1 MATENCTY
9 LAIGT
14 HAFGVLQ
21 RVGKIS
27 HAALPASS
35 GDAGPMSYGR
45 SGCFAIDSAAAVGHD
60 AAMTTPRRLLIDPVN
75 ACDYHIVSR
84 CVQGAFLCGRDPRT
98 GRDYSHGKQWLVD
111 RIKLL
116 ACCFAVEVYAY
127 CIMSNHFHLVAR
139 YDPLACWR
147 WSDEEVARRWVDA
160 FPPTEKGEVVE
171 ERKPEARELLLGDPR
186 RLFRARCTLGS
197 LSAFMKHLKQPI
209 ARRANE
215 ESGTRGHFY
224 DSRFYSG
231 ALLTEAAL
239 LAAMAY
245 VDLNPVRAGI
255 AERIE
260 ACRETSVAERLQE
273 NSAEALEA
281 YLAPLVSGL
290 DGGGPGDEVRAA
302 SAPAPSGVAPESATV
317 PAAAAPAVPNRPLPY
332 PSISQRDHVGM
343 VRAMADATVAP
354 ASRRP
359 GRVAEWLAR
368 TAVLG
373 KRQRAYGPRERLA
386 DWIGRRGLQLRETP
400 LPA

>member
-1 MATENCTY
+1 M
-9 LAIGT
+9 
-14 HAFGVLQ
+14 
-21 RVGKIS
+21 
-27 HAALPASS
+27 
-35 GDAGPMSYGR
+35 
-45 SGCFAIDSAAAVGHD
+45 DSAAADRHD
-60 AAMTTPRRLLIDPVN
+60 APMTTPRRLLVDPVN
-75 ACDYHIVSR
+75 ACDYHLVSR

-98 GRDYSHGKQWLVD
+98 GRDCSHRKQWLVD
-111 RIKLL
+111 RIRLL

-139 YDPLACWR
+139 YDPLARWR

-160 FPPTEKGEVVE
+160 FPPTEKGEVLE
-171 ERKPEARELLLGDPR
+171 QRKPEARELLLGDPE

-197 LSAFMKHLKQPI
+197 LSDFMKHLKQPI

-215 ESGTRGHFY
+215 ESGTTGHFY
-224 DSRFYSG
+224 EQRYYSG

-260 ACRETSVAERLQE
+260 ACRETSVAERLKE
-273 NSAEALEA
+273 NSAAALEA

-290 DGGGPGDEVRAA
+290 GADGDEVPA
-302 SAPAPSGVAPESATV
+302 SAQAPSGTPASGGMPVAGV
-317 PAAAAPAVPNRPLPY
+317 PAARSRPLPY
-332 PSISQRDHVGM
+332 PSVSQRGYVAM
-343 VRAMADATVAP
+343 VRAMAEAVAAP
-354 ASRRP
+354 AARRP

-373 KRQRAYGPRERLA
+373 RRQRAYGPKERLA

-400 LPA
+400 LDA